1 MLTRRALLFG
11 APRPSSGED
20 VLDLRYS
27 EDGAAAVEYGLIA
40 GLIGVVLVGAVN
52 RVGRRKRRNMNCVK
66 RAMKGREASRFCQ
79 RRGA

>member
-11 APRPSSGED
+11 APRPDPGEAISE
-20 VLDLRYS
+20 LRYS

-52 RVGRRKRRNMNCVK
+52 RVGRRKRKNLNCVK
-66 RAMKGREASRFCQ
+66 RAMKGRKANRFCR

>member
-11 APRPSSGED
+11 APRSGSGED
-20 VLDLRYS
+20 ASDLRYS

-40 GLIGVVLVGAVN
+40 GLIGVVLVGALN
-52 RVGRRKRRNMNCVK
+52 RVGRRKRRNLNCVK
-66 RAMKGREASRFCQ
+66 RAMKGREASRFCS